1 MTTTSRIVLIV
12 LAASLWTPITFAQQ
26 SALPREQSSSAA
38 GSGAASQ
45 HGPALP
51 ITLDPKEIVRRSVET
66 DHRTLELARNY
77 TCRNREVIRE
87 LGKHGEVK
95 STRVKTF
102 DVNFFYGEE
111 YSRLIQIDDK
121 PLDDKDQKK
130 EDEKLEKFLAK
141 LRDESDAERERRLE
155 KERKQREEGRAFL
168 RDVVN
173 AYNFRLIGEEEVD
186 GAETY
191 VIEATPR
198 PDFQPTQKHADIL
211 KKIKGRIWIEKNDY
225 NWVKLEAEATDT
237 ISFGMFLV
245 RIHPGSHFTLEKTLV
260 NNEVWL
266 LRRLDINGGARI
278 ALFKNE
284 NIQQE
289 EVTSNFRKFVTS
301 VRILPELKE
310 APQEAPKQ

>member
-1 MTTTSRIVLIV
+1 M
-12 LAASLWTPITFAQQ
+12 PG
-26 SALPREQSSSAA
+26 EQSSSAA
-38 GSGAASQ
+38 GSGAANQHSQ
-45 HGPALP
+45 ALP

-95 STRVKTF
+95 STKVKTF

-111 YSRLIQIDDK
+111 YARLIQIDDK

-141 LRDESDAERERRLE
+141 LRDESDAQREQRLE

-173 AYNFRLIGEEEVD
+173 AYNFRLVGEEKVD

-225 NWVKLEAEATDT
+225 NWVKVEAEATGT

-284 NIQQE
+284 NIEQE
-289 EVTSNFRKFVTS
+289 DVTSNFRKFVTS

-310 APQEAPKQ
+310 APPEAPKQ

>member
-1 MTTTSRIVLIV
+1 
-12 LAASLWTPITFAQQ
+12 
-26 SALPREQSSSAA
+26 
-38 GSGAASQ
+38 
-45 HGPALP
+45 
-51 ITLDPKEIVRRSVET
+51 
-66 DHRTLELARNY
+66 
-77 TCRNREVIRE
+77 
-87 LGKHGEVK
+87 
-95 STRVKTF
+95 
-102 DVNFFYGEE
+102 
-111 YSRLIQIDDK
+111 
-121 PLDDKDQKK
+121 
-130 EDEKLEKFLAK
+130 
-141 LRDESDAERERRLE
+141 
-155 KERKQREEGRAFL
+155 
-168 RDVVN
+168 
-173 AYNFRLIGEEEVD
+173 EEVD

-225 NWVKLEAEATDT
+225 NWVKVEAEATDT

-284 NIQQE
+284 NIEQE